1 MLDAGQIIGVVSMS
15 DLGRWLGLCTEEP
28 STALRSGEVTASA
41 PGESAQGAFRQSSFF
56 GCADEL
62 EQLAQELRVAGSTPS
77 ERLHAALRR
86 CDKAV
91 EFHLDCVREP
101 GGIAEQTMCE
111 QPRLVPLLEGLETQ
125 LDQLL
130 AEVWEVQGA
139 ATAELGVTGPV
150 RDLAR
155 DLRRVC
161 SSEFD
166 LEREPAGPAGSRLG
180 GADGRS
186 VTAGFHRVEAQD
198 GEAPRSL

>member
-1 MLDAGQIIGVVSMS
+1 MSLAARRLNDSTQLCADATRPWSF
-15 DLGRWLGLCTEEP
+15 T
-28 STALRSGEVTASA
+28 STAYVSR
-41 PGESAQGAFRQSSFF
+41 
-56 GCADEL
+56 
-62 EQLAQELRVAGSTPS
+62 
-77 ERLHAALRR
+77 
-86 CDKAV
+86 
-91 EFHLDCVREP
+91 
-101 GGIAEQTMCE
+101 GGIAEQTMRE

-139 ATAELGVTGPV
+139 TTAELGVTGPV